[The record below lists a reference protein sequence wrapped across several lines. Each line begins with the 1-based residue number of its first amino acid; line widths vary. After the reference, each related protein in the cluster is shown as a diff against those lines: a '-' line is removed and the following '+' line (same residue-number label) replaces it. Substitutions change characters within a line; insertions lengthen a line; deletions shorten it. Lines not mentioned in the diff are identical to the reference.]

1 LDFSI
6 HLIPVFFQYIFIVLM
21 GAILGSFTTAVIHRA
36 KSNQSYISNGNKAAR
51 SKCVSCGHQLGW
63 KNLMPVL
70 SWVFQKGKCKYC
82 QVKISKFYPIIE
94 IISIIWALLI
104 FKFVGLPS
112 VIIFLPIIPYL
123 IGYCLKNT
131 SILSCLGF

>member
-1 LDFSI
+1 
-6 HLIPVFFQYIFIVLM
+6 
-21 GAILGSFTTAVIHRA
+21 
-36 KSNQSYISNGNKAAR
+36 
-51 SKCVSCGHQLGW
+51 
-63 KNLMPVL
+63 MPVL

-123 IGYCLKNT
+123 IAFIYRVLFEKHFDFKLFGVLIALT
-131 SILSCLGF
+131 LLALVAFIVVFGE